1 MLVQALGN
9 LVSFLKRPSSS
20 LDSRCFGGETHCW
33 TCAGMQKC
41 KKWNFWHMESLS
53 FHFGPYVN
61 TKARQKRSWYCKPPI
76 PHAVVHKEL
85 CYTMMLNTL
94 SPAEKVII
102 ASSSFHMPFWNFSEI
117 CKRKEHSFCISA
129 LSILKPHILL
139 SASEDQNAR
148 IECPAAVFTA

>member
-102 ASSSFHMPFWNFSEI
+102 ASSKFLVSGETISDLMIKIDSQFRPSELWI
-117 CKRKEHSFCISA
+117 T
-129 LSILKPHILL
+129 PDLL
-139 SASEDQNAR
+139 VLIMLRLQNW
-148 IECPAAVFTA
+148 